1 MVMKPHLAW
10 RPMLALLALAP
21 LTGRTQVHSL
31 NGAINK
37 AGRQRMLQLLDR
49 TTALYARQA

>member
-1 MVMKPHLAW
+1 MKPHLAW